1 MLLLKRKVIILERN
15 IKLKT
20 FLFCMIKFLER
31 FFRKKEPLRIE
42 RKNLD
47 SFINS
52 KLENSEIKL
61 FSKEFLEQLNEHINN
76 ISEKCKELENA
87 ELQNKNIPSR
97 AITIMQGNRK
107 AYIQKTIQFTDK
119 IKRIVEGIDQTND
132 SEKILG
138 KISEMKYLL
147 EEYTKATQKP
157 YFVLQEFFANE
168 SKNIASE
175 IKQINDLFEK
185 LEKKIKNSDTHKF
198 QEVSL
203 LIEKIKNLDEKNSKL
218 HKEKKTLEK
227 SLIEEEKKIN
237 GLNKE
242 INKIKNSDEFKKLSN
257 IQEELGEARAQ
268 KKQLSD
274 EINYKISP
282 VSRALRKFAKISL
295 DEDKVNFLISE
306 PFNAVKNIETEKLA
320 DLFLDLRKNIQNEN
334 LGLKKKVRGKYLSII
349 SEFDKKFIE
358 NFKGRI
364 RTLNSKIKE
373 LSSEINKSRIWKNI
387 EDLNSRVEKIEK
399 SAEQI
404 KREVSICNENISKIN
419 TKDINAKIKE
429 ILESMD
435 IELTK

>member
-1 MLLLKRKVIILERN
+1 
-15 IKLKT
+15 
-20 FLFCMIKFLER
+20 MIKFLER